1 MPLIVLDHIKMH
13 LQNLSTAIITFFVI
27 ILAVNSNTAF
37 WMPGVAL
44 GNFSRT
50 TDVSAFYKTRLA
62 TETGKWCGGYYVF
75 MKICGIKNKID
86 LG

>member
-1 MPLIVLDHIKMH
+1 MVLDHIKMH
-13 LQNLSTAIITFFVI
+13 LQNLSTAILIFSVI
-27 ILAVNSNTAF
+27 IRAVNSNTAF

-50 TDVSAFYKTRLA
+50 TDVSAFYKTRLD
-62 TETGKWCGGYYVF
+62 TEKKGLKPCGGFYVF